1 MAEAMIS
8 KGKSKYRRK
17 IPSMQSN
24 YKDAEDRAKDHY
36 AKVGFKSARVDAY
49 KTAWTDMPSNYVAKV
64 KPGLEDKW
72 ADNWKAKMF

>member
-17 IPSMQSN
+17 IPTMQTN

-36 AKVGFKSARVDAY
+36 EDVGFKKARVDAY
-49 KTAWTDMPSNYVAKV
+49 NEAWKDMPANYVAKV

-72 ADNWKAKMF
+72 ADCYPD